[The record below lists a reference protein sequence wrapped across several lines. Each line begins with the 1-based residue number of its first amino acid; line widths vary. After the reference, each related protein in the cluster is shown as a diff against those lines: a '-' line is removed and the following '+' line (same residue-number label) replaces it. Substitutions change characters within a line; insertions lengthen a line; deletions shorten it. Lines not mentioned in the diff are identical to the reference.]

1 MTKILLNN
9 KVIYVKIKKKC
20 IYFKFKNIDI
30 VDDNM
35 DQFEFLYKYI
45 SLICNNYKIRY
56 VMILDFT
63 VAIINVLN
71 VTNNIPRFINLLN
84 YMKPL
89 TNINVKYSI
98 IILQSDII
106 KYIINMILNVYSN
119 GRPIYIV
126 SNEDD
131 IKNLI
136 E

>member
-9 KVIYVKIKKKC
+9 SVVYIKIKKKN

-30 VDDNM
+30 IDD
-35 DQFEFLYKYI
+35 DIEQFEFMYKYI
-45 SLICNNYKIRY
+45 SLICNNHKIKY
-56 VMILDFT
+56 IMILDFT
-63 VAIINVLN
+63 TTNVNILN
-71 VTNNIPRFINLLN
+71 ATNNIPRFISLLN

-106 KYIINMILNVYSN
+106 KYIINIVLNIYKT
-119 GRPIYIV
+119 GRPLYII

-131 IKNLI
+131 IKDLI
-136 E
+136 A